1 MELVTPDQKDA
12 LLEALEDQGRSCYC
26 PVAVCAR
33 WILLA
38 ILQKRYEG
46 TREDGERDG
55 AMYEP
60 VLEDDGKQLEKQ
72 VRGVEERVQTET
84 LGYIH
89 LVFPHLCHSLLN
101 NVSSNFLHFSF
112 AVF

>member
-1 MELVTPDQKDA
+1 MELVTPDQRDA

-38 ILQKRYEG
+38 ILQKRYAG
-46 TREDGERDG
+46 TQEDGERDG
-55 AMYEP
+55 AMCEP

-72 VRGVEERVQTET
+72 VRAWRSASHLFRAKVVIRGGSVINR
-84 LGYIH
+84 GYP
-89 LVFPHLCHSLLN
+89 V
-101 NVSSNFLHFSF
+101 
-112 AVF
+112 